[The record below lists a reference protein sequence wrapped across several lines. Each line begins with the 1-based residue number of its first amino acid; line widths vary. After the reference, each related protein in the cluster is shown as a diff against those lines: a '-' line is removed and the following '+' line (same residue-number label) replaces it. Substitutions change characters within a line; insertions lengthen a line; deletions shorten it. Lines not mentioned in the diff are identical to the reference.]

1 MSSLGID
8 FSMERSRKDVSYFYR
23 WLGYTWGDHIG
34 EWMKMY
40 GERGDSQVHR
50 VCVIAPRDHSKS
62 TTLRIKLLHSALFEN
77 GATSPS
83 PVGCSQRARIWL
95 LEGLRKSGRI

>member
-1 MSSLGID
+1 MRATTNLA
-8 FSMERSRKDVSYFYR
+8 MERSRADVSYFYR

-40 GERGDSQVHR
+40 GERGDASVHR

-62 TTLRIKLLHSALFEN
+62 TTLRIKLLHEALFTTWRN
-77 GATSPS
+77 RPFT
-83 PVGCSQRARIWL
+83 CWL
-95 LEGLRKSGRI
+95 FSASKEPNSSSIMTDWET